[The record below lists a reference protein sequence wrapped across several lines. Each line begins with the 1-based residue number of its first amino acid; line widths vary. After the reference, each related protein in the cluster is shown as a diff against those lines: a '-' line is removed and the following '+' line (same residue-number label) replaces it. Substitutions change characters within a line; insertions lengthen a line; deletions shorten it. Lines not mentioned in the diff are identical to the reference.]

1 MFQRMLR
8 PHLSRVIG
16 ALLAIVAAAGT
27 AGHAAA
33 EDLIKLKSDQA
44 AIIFVVSSQ
53 GRSGDI
59 QVRDAQHASPIWST
73 LLSQA
78 SVRQFTV
85 RPGAY
90 NLDLAPGTKPVAIA
104 AVAGHATIVS
114 LQGEGQD
121 GTYRRMSQSEVAPG
135 ELDQTVL
142 PGFIDENRIAEAGYA
157 PTSLDEHGDG
167 LTFVFRADL

>member
-1 MFQRMLR
+1 MFHGFVRLQ
-8 PHLSRVIG
+8 LSRMIG
-16 ALLAIVAAAGT
+16 ASLAIVAVAAITGY
-27 AGHAAA
+27 AAA
-33 EDLIKLKSDQA
+33 QDLIKLKGDQA

-90 NLDLAPGTKPVAIA
+90 NLDLAPGAKPVAIS
-104 AVAGHATIVS
+104 AVAGHATVVS

-121 GTYRRMSQSEVAPG
+121 GTYRQMSQNEVAPDQ
-135 ELDQTVL
+135 LDHTVL
-142 PGFIDENRIAEAGYA
+142 PSFIDENRIAESGYA